1 MLDIDLMEEIGYYQK
16 KPQKK
21 GLDQKI
27 VIALVLVV
35 VVAACV
41 LFSPLFSVKK
51 IEVNGASQFT
61 TSALCE
67 KIGLSKGDNLLL
79 FSKGRAEKTL
89 EKSPYI
95 ASAKISAKLPHTMRI
110 TIKERK
116 AKASHPD
123 KVAGLCLHPTKK
135 NITRKKPIK
144 NKISSYVIQSSLVL
158 YRYL

>member
-51 IEVNGASQFT
+51 IEVEGASQFT
-61 TSALCE
+61 TSGIIC
-67 KIGLSKGDNLLL
+67 
-79 FSKGRAEKTL
+79 FC
-89 EKSPYI
+89 
-95 ASAKISAKLPHTMRI
+95 SAKA
-110 TIKERK
+110 ERK
-116 AKASHPD
+116 KRLR
-123 KVAGLCLHPTKK
+123 KVRISLLRSFPPSC
-135 NITRKKPIK
+135 PIP
-144 NKISSYVIQSSLVL
+144 
-158 YRYL
+158 